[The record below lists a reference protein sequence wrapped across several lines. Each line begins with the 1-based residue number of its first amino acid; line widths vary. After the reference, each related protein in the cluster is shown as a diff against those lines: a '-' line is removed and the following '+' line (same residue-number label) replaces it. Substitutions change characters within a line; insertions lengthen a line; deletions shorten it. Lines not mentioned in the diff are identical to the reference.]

1 MGALGSLVLAMDGDL
16 NFTYLI
22 DIPKVIFAP
31 RNTLC
36 HRAKGLYCFKMEEDF
51 MQPEPQNKS
60 TRKKPVDDTE
70 LSLRVENA
78 RDPASTNRNAPQSA
92 SAHVHR
98 DDRQRNALL

>member
-1 MGALGSLVLAMDGDL
+1 MGALGALVLAMDGDL

-78 RDPASTNRNAPQSA
+78 RDPLYSYIAEYPAFQCIHSG
-92 SAHVHR
+92 
-98 DDRQRNALL
+98 L